1 MPPYCSMRVFIDA
14 LNTGRTNVTRAL
26 DTLAATQGLAAH
38 ADFAALSSEGA
49 LSSAP
54 GAGSSALPAWAR
66 SHLRGL
72 SASELRHIDAWPDAH
87 KELVRQALVAG
98 IQGRKV
104 RFAWELHSG
113 DADETQ
119 VEGLEG
125 AGDVTVTFRSP
136 RGRVRMSGPPL
147 FRQVTDE

>member
-1 MPPYCSMRVFIDA
+1 LPPYCSVRVFIEA
-14 LNTGRTNVTRAL
+14 INTGRTNVTRAL
-26 DTLAATQGLAAH
+26 DTLAATRSLAAH
-38 ADFAALSSEGA
+38 ADFATLSNEGA

-54 GAGSSALPAWAR
+54 GAGSSALPAWAK
-66 SHLRGL
+66 SHLPGL
-72 SASELRHIDAWPDAH
+72 SASELRHIDAWPDPQ

-98 IQGRKV
+98 IQGRNV
-104 RFAWELHSG
+104 HFTWELHNG

-136 RGRVRMSGPPL
+136 RGRVKMSGPPL